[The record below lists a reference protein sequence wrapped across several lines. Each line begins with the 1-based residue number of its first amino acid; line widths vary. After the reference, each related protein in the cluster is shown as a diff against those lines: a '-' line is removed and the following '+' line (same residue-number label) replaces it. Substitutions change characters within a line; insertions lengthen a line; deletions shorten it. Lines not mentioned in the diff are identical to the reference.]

1 MAGLVRIICPN
12 LKCRAI
18 LSVPATARGKS
29 VRCKMCG
36 SRITVPAAGPKPVK
50 AAPGEGDQ
58 EPMA

>member
-1 MAGLVRIICPN
+1 MPGVVRLIRPN

-36 SRITVPAAGPKPVK
+36 SRITVPQAGPKPVK
-50 AAPGEGDQ
+50 ATPDHDESPPSA
-58 EPMA
+58 